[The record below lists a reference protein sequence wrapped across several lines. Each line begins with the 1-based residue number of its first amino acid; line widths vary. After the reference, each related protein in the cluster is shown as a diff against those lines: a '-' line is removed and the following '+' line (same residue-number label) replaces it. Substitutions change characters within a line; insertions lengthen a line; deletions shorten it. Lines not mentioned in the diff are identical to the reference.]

1 MSSESN
7 FDPENHILT
16 CPFDKSCNLPKM
28 QSLCHFP
35 EYKVCP
41 DYEVKLQ
48 KLKSSVKSLH

>member
-48 KLKSSVKSLH
+48 KLKSSIKSLH